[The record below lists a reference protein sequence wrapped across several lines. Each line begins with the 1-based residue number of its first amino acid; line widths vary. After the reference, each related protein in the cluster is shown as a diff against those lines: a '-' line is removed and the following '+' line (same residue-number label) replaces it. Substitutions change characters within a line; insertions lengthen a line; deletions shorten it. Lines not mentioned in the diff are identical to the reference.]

1 MGNKN
6 QNNALHLTDSSKMV
20 IHLYADELQSM
31 IRECVEESLKGIRE
45 KLLAPPEEI
54 MDSEQ
59 ICHEFGISLPTLMK
73 YRRGGIIPFFYVG
86 TRVRFKRM
94 EVMGAFENLGKTRK

>member
-1 MGNKN
+1 MGSKN
-6 QNNALHLTDSSKMV
+6 QSNTSMDSSKMV

-31 IRECVEESLKGIRE
+31 IRECLEETLKGIRE

-59 ICHEFGISLPTLMK
+59 ICREFGISLPTLMK
-73 YRRGGIIPFFYVG
+73 YRRDGIIPFFNVG

-94 EVMGAFENLGKTRK
+94 EVLKALENSVLSKKKI

>member
-1 MGNKN
+1 MGSKN
-6 QNNALHLTDSSKMV
+6 QNNSSHMDSSKMV
-20 IHLYADELQSM
+20 IHLYAEELQAM

-45 KLLAPPEEI
+45 RLLAPPEEI
-54 MDSEQ
+54 MDSDQ

-73 YRRGGIIPFFYVG
+73 YRRDGIIPFFNVG

-94 EVMGAFENLGKTRK
+94 EVMKAFEKLGQSRKK